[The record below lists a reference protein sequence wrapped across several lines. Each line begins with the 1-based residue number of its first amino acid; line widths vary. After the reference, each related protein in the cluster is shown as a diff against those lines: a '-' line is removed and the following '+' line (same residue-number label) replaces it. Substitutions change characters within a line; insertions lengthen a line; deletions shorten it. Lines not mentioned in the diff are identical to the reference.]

1 MAVPG
6 TIEATQSVGNDA
18 VFICIRNGLYR
29 FVVAVVVWFSFWKVR
44 WAILSEKDNIA

>member
-29 FVVAVVVWFSFWKVR
+29 FVAVVVWISFWKVR